1 MSSRDPRLGAYM
13 IGVVSMRYGV
23 HPQTLRLYEREGL
36 LTPSRTEGKTRLY
49 SDEDLE
55 RLEFILNLTRDL
67 GVNLAG
73 VDVVLGMRDRLN
85 HLQEE
90 LERLAH
96 ALGTSRGAGRIPQF
110 RRAGR
115 HDRLPLRSGGSPHA
129 PAFQCRHLRPTD
141 CASADFLWRCPRSL
155 DRLLC

>member
-1 MSSRDPRLGAYM
+1 MAKDPRMGAYM

-73 VDVVLGMRDRLN
+73 VEVVLGMRDRMN
-85 HLQEE
+85 HLQED

-96 ALGTSRGAGRIPQF
+96 LMEAAGLKDVPHTGS
-110 RRAGR
+110 ATGLVKLVP
-115 HDRLPLRSGGSPHA
+115 HGLRK
-129 PAFQCRHLRPTD
+129 
-141 CASADFLWRCPRSL
+141 RS
-155 DRLLC
+155 

>member
-73 VDVVLGMRDRLN
+73 VEVVLGMRDRLN
-85 HLQEE
+85 HLQED
-90 LERLAH
+90 LERLAL
-96 ALGTSRGAGRIPQF
+96 ALEAAGLKEVP
-110 RRAGR
+110 
-115 HDRLPLRSGGSPHA
+115 
-129 PAFQCRHLRPTD
+129 RPT
-141 CASADFLWRCPRSL
+141 SATGLVKLTPHGLRKRS
-155 DRLLC
+155 

>member
-1 MSSRDPRLGAYM
+1 MGAYM

-73 VDVVLGMRDRLN
+73 VEVVMGLRDRLN
-85 HLQEE
+85 QMQEE
-90 LERLAH
+90 LNRLSQTLEA
-96 ALGTSRGAGRIPQF
+96 AGVTDVPRPPSSRGLVKLTVHGVRK
-110 RRAGR
+110 RG
-115 HDRLPLRSGGSPHA
+115 
-129 PAFQCRHLRPTD
+129 
-141 CASADFLWRCPRSL
+141 
-155 DRLLC
+155 

>member
-1 MSSRDPRLGAYM
+1 MAKDPRMGAYM

-36 LTPSRTEGKTRLY
+36 LAPSRTEGKTRLY

-73 VDVVLGMRDRLN
+73 VEVVLGLRDRLN
-85 HLQEE
+85 RMQEDV
-90 LERLAH
+90 ERLAQILE
-96 ALGTSRGAGRIPQF
+96 AAGLK
-110 RRAGR
+110 
-115 HDRLPLRSGGSPHA
+115 DL
-129 PAFQCRHLRPTD
+129 
-141 CASADFLWRCPRSL
+141 PRSSSSTGL
-155 DRLLC
+155 VKLTTHGLRKR

>member
-1 MSSRDPRLGAYM
+1 MAKDPRLGAYM
-13 IGVVSMRYGV
+13 IGVVSVRYGV

-73 VDVVLGMRDRLN
+73 VEVVLSMRDRLSRM
-85 HLQEE
+85 QEDM
-90 LERLAH
+90 ERLAQVLD
-96 ALGTSRGAGRIPQF
+96 AAGLKDVPRPSS
-110 RRAGR
+110 ATGLVKLVP
-115 HDRLPLRSGGSPHA
+115 HGLRK
-129 PAFQCRHLRPTD
+129 R
-141 CASADFLWRCPRSL
+141 
-155 DRLLC
+155 

>member
-1 MSSRDPRLGAYM
+1 MAKDPRLGAYM
-13 IGVVSMRYGV
+13 IGVVSMRYSV

-73 VDVVLGMRDRLN
+73 VEVVLSLRDRLN
-85 HLQEE
+85 HMQED

-96 ALGTSRGAGRIPQF
+96 ALESAGVKDIPKPTSATGLVKLVPHG
-110 RRAGR
+110 
-115 HDRLPLRSGGSPHA
+115 LRN
-129 PAFQCRHLRPTD
+129 R
-141 CASADFLWRCPRSL
+141 
-155 DRLLC
+155 